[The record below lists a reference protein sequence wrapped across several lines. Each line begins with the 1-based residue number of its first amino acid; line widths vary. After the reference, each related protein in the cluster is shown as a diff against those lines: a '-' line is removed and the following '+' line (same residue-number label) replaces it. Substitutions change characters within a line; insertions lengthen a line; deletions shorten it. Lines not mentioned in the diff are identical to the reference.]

1 MSAAICCHIL
11 TLGFS
16 ASDVQLSTSIS
27 LHHVTT
33 GGSSQY
39 IKGQLSVR
47 VLISRTFQTVSL
59 LLRTSGKHVLSK
71 GGINGYK
78 WLCSTARNFTVLSA
92 DKCRCVRAFPF
103 KTFLF
108 SLKLGNVALEN
119 SALLFGYNP
128 PHGECSVFTIGIY
141 CVWSFIEVTCFWML
155 RSHPDC
161 NDSIISISHF
171 KVSLTKIHEME

>member
-1 MSAAICCHIL
+1 MRFPSVLTGTCCHIL

-16 ASDVQLSTSIS
+16 ASGVQFSTSIS
-27 LHHVTT
+27 LHHVIT
-33 GGSSQY
+33 GCLSQY
-39 IKGQLSVR
+39 FTGQLSFR

-59 LLRTSGKHVLSK
+59 LTRTSGKHVLSK

-78 WLCSTARNFTVLSA
+78 LLCSTVRNFTVT
-92 DKCRCVRAFPF
+92 KCRCVRNVP
-103 KTFLF
+103 F

-141 CVWSFIEVTCFWML
+141 CV
-155 RSHPDC
+155 
-161 NDSIISISHF
+161 
-171 KVSLTKIHEME
+171 